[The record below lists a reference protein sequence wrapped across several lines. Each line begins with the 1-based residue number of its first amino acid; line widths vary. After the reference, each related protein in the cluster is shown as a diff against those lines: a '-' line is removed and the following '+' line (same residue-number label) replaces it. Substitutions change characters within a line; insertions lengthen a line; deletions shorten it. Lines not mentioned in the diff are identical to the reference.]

1 MARPKRKEK
10 DVERTRQDII
20 EAAARV
26 FARRGFNDASMQDIA
41 REAGYSAPS
50 LYAYFEG
57 KDAIFSGLVCLM
69 AREFDQLFEL
79 TFPASLTFFQRLELL
94 VLHHTQWADRRREA
108 FFALMSL
115 DLMGRPGDSAR
126 SQAQSDGDAAY
137 INHLQLW
144 LKQNARKG
152 DLGSATHEEAA
163 YALWGLS
170 QAFFQRWLRSP
181 GQRPFAST
189 AARVVELFRHG
200 ITGAPKEQ
208 VRRTR

>member
-10 DVERTRQDII
+10 ERQRTRQDII

-115 DLMGRPGDSAR
+115 DP
-126 SQAQSDGDAAY
+126 DG
-137 INHLQLW
+137 
-144 LKQNARKG
+144 
-152 DLGSATHEEAA
+152 
-163 YALWGLS
+163 
-170 QAFFQRWLRSP
+170 
-181 GQRPFAST
+181 
-189 AARVVELFRHG
+189 AARGLGPLAGSERRRRRLHQPPAALVEAERPEG
-200 ITGAPKEQ
+200 GSRAARPT
-208 VRRTR
+208 RRRPMLCGD